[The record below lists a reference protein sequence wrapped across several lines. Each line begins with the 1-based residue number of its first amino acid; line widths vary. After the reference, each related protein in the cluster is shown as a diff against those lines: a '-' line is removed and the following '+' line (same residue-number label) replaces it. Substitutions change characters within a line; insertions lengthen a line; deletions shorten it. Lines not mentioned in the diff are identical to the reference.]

1 MNLFNNLSLK
11 YKISGL
17 VLICNLFLVAGSIW
31 SLKSH
36 NSDDGALSSYYW
48 MFSVV
53 SLLTFGFAT
62 MIGFNIANS
71 VEKLTGELAQ
81 NTNNLDEVAEK
92 IAGGATQLSSAAT
105 EQAAALQETVAT
117 IDQIGAMIHKNSEA
131 AIKSKELSIDSKLS
145 AEQGRHIVDSMM
157 LAISEIEIN
166 NTDLSNQMHDS
177 NKQLAEITKLIYEIS
192 EKTQVINDIVFQT
205 KLLSF
210 NAAVEAA
217 RAGEYGYGFA
227 VVADE
232 IGKLAQRSGGA
243 AKEITNMLQESVG
256 RVEFIIEDT
265 KNKVDKIMSI
275 SKEKINFGAEKAKNC
290 KESLDEILTS
300 VQSVD
305 ALVVEIST
313 ASKEQSHGVTQ
324 VSHAMNQLETVTNQN
339 SAVAQASSTA
349 GERLRLQSNTINQ
362 IVKNLNSYIS
372 GSVEVKRHHPEPV
385 TKARTYAPASTTE
398 RSMVKKPV
406 ASNLR
411 NENRKPV
418 VSTKKVLKFE
428 RIKPAAA
435 KEEVVIEYKKAAGY
449 DGKPPSGDDPGFS
462 E

>member
-1 MNLFNNLSLK
+1 MNFFNNLSLK

-17 VLICNLFLVAGSIW
+17 VMFCNLLLIAGSVW
-31 SLKSH
+31 SLKGL
-36 NSDDGALSSYYW
+36 NTADAALGNYYW
-48 MFSVV
+48 IFSVV
-53 SLLTFGFAT
+53 SLVTFGFAT
-62 MIGFNIANS
+62 FMGFRIAGT
-71 VEKLTGELAQ
+71 VENLTGELAH
-81 NTNNLDEVAEK
+81 NTGNLDEVAAK
-92 IAGGATQLSSAAT
+92 IAGGATELSSAAT
-105 EQAAALQETVAT
+105 EQAAALQQTVAT

-131 AIKSKELSIDSKLS
+131 AGKSKELSIGSKLS

-157 LAISEIEIN
+157 AAISEIETN

-192 EKTQVINDIVFQT
+192 TKTQVINDIVFQT

-243 AKEITNMLQESVG
+243 AKEITSMLQDSVG

-265 KNKVDKIMSI
+265 KNKVDKIMMI
-275 SKEKINFGAEKAKNC
+275 SKEKINFGAERAKHC
-290 KESLDEILTS
+290 KDSLDEILTS

-313 ASKEQSHGVTQ
+313 ASREQSLGVNQ

-349 GERLRLQSNTINQ
+349 GEQLRLQSDKINN

-372 GSVEVKRHHPEPV
+372 GSSEVRHFNP
-385 TKARTYAPASTTE
+385 APAAHAQSVKKAQAKPAARKAFVPE
-398 RSMVKKPV
+398 SKKPV
-406 ASNLR
+406 
-411 NENRKPV
+411 P
-418 VSTKKVLKFE
+418 TGKKVLKFE
-428 RIKPAAA
+428 RKG
-435 KEEVVIEYKKAAGY
+435 VVPPRQQVQTNVVTEYKKVAGY
-449 DGKPPSGDDPGFS
+449 DGKTPSGDDPGFR